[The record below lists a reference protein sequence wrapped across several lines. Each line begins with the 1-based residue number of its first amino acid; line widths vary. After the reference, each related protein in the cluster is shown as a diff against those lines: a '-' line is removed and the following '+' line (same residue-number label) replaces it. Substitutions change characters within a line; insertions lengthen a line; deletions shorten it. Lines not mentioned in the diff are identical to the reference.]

1 MDHESEVIQ
10 QQMRQTRQALSE
22 KLECLEEQV
31 LGTVKGVTSTVDSV
45 TRAARETVNAAKQ
58 TVEETLHT
66 ARQTVHE
73 TVASAQE
80 TMHGAVDAVRHS
92 LDVQRH
98 VQERPWTMMGASFA
112 AGFLG
117 GYLWQRTPQ
126 PVAAAVRASEEG
138 GAARKARSTA
148 RNGRG
153 KSDGARTALSRT
165 RGALSGMAE
174 TFAPELT
181 KLKGLG
187 IGALFG
193 VIRDVVSRSVPQ
205 TIAPRLEEVIDDI
218 TAKLGGEP
226 IPGPVVPGL
235 VADDTDHGSG
245 CKSGKT
251 PDEMGDRMRMF
262 Q

>member
-22 KLECLEEQV
+22 KLECLEDKV
-31 LGTVKGVTSTVDSV
+31 MGTVKSVTSTVDSV
-45 TRAARETVNAAKQ
+45 TAAARDTVNAAKE
-58 TVEETLHT
+58 TVQDTLQT

-80 TMHGAVDAVRHS
+80 TMHGAVDAMRHS
-92 LDVQRH
+92 LDLQRH

-117 GYLWQRTPQ
+117 GYVWQRAPQ
-126 PVAAAVRASEEG
+126 PAAMEVRGPAQAG
-138 GAARKARSTA
+138 ARKPRSATP
-148 RNGRG
+148 NGHG
-153 KSDGARTALSRT
+153 KRDGARTAPSRV
-165 RGALSGMAE
+165 REALSGMVD
-174 TFAPELT
+174 TFAPELA
-181 KLKGLG
+181 KLKSLG
-187 IGALFG
+187 VSALVG
-193 VIRDVVSRSVPQ
+193 VIRDVVSRSVPE
-205 TIAPRLEEVIDDI
+205 TVAPRLEEVIDEI

-235 VADDTDHGSG
+235 VAGAGGPGGESG
-245 CKSGKT
+245 EMPGK
-251 PDEMGDRMRMF
+251 MGGRMRMF

>member
-22 KLECLEEQV
+22 KLECLEDKV
-31 LGTVKGVTSTVDSV
+31 MGTVKSVTSSVESV
-45 TRAARETVNAAKQ
+45 TEAARETVNAAKQ
-58 TVEETLHT
+58 TVQDTLQT

-80 TMHGAVDAVRHS
+80 TMHGAVDAVRHG

-98 VQERPWTMMGASFA
+98 VQEHPWTMMGASFA

-126 PVAAAVRASEEG
+126 PMAAGARAPAEAG
-138 GAARKARSTA
+138 GARKARSATP
-148 RNGRG
+148 NGHG
-153 KSDGARTALSRT
+153 KRDGAKTTPSRM

-174 TFAPELT
+174 TFAPELA

-193 VIRDVVSRSVPQ
+193 VIRDVVSRSVPE
-205 TIAPRLEEVIDDI
+205 TIAPRLEEVIDDL

-235 VADDTDHGSG
+235 VGNDAHHSSCESCKMPDD
-245 CKSGKT
+245 
-251 PDEMGDRMRMF
+251 MG
-262 Q
+262 